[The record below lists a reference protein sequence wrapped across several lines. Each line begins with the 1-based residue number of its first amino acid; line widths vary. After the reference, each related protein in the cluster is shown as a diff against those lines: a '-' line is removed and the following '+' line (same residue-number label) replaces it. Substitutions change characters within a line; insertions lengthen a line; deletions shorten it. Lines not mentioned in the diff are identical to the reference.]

1 MSGFD
6 EDEKPE
12 LKLIVTKYDGH
23 CTKKGCERF
32 LPAGSS
38 AYYGKTPN
46 GDSVLICT
54 VCQTSVGVGRG
65 LANKYQK
72 IRELNVV
79 IRELTEKAN
88 DLSDEVSDLESETNL
103 KEMAFKIETLL
114 NKTSD
119 FLNSVGLGDA
129 ELKQFKELMEFLR
142 SVQDEWGILR
152 NIVQSRLHVKRKRKI
167 IAT

>member
-23 CTKKGCERF
+23 CTKQGCHRF

-54 VCQTSVGVGRG
+54 VCQTRVGVGKG
-65 LANKYQK
+65 LSNKYLK
-72 IRELNVV
+72 MRELNIV
-79 IRELTEKAN
+79 IKELTAKAN
-88 DLSDEVSDLESETNL
+88 ALCDEVSELELETNL
-103 KEMAFKIETLL
+103 KEMAFKIDTLL
-114 NKTSD
+114 NKTND

-129 ELKQFKELMEFLR
+129 ELKQFMELVEFLR
-142 SVQDEWGILR
+142 SVQDEWDILR
-152 NIVQSRLHVKRKRKI
+152 NIVQSRLRVKRKQKI